1 MQNISSVSLL
11 FLELASYIVSPVIH
25 QQQSGVSNER
35 YTPTRTAC
43 TKGMS
48 HIGVIAPVR
57 PGKVRTMSQLHLLED
72 LYNQRI
78 KIDEEEQKKYQG
90 LLKYVVDTMI
100 SKMKEKTPEFND
112 LYRETYYGGSFFD
125 GLKIGSTEQEF
136 DLNIVFKWKTQSLE
150 ITRLE
155 EDKKKKNFCYIKVTK
170 PVLSPSEEKITFKLH
185 GVQYLSPIKMFN
197 MIKKSVD
204 RVLTEI
210 SLTVQY
216 KGETYRVTRHEYA
229 PVTLKVV
236 GNGMSFEVDLV
247 PSIKFDFKALSSQ
260 SELEKH
266 VVSLCNKFGVT
277 NETRNFMAISLHR
290 ADKEKFELDFH
301 DVERKILYNRG
312 CVKKVI
318 KLMKY
323 LRDIKGGPMMK
334 LWSHL
339 LKTSVMHQVVHK
351 SKDYWNNEN
360 LVTCFIDSLRNLLSG
375 LRKESITDIFFPNV
389 NLLDRIKNKQ
399 VIHDNIGLLDK
410 IITRYDRDGCVMDVF
425 K

>member
-1 MQNISSVSLL
+1 MKNM
-11 FLELASYIVSPVIH
+11 H
-25 QQQSGVSNER
+25 QQDLVKVGRSQDLKIQLCLFN
-35 YTPTRTAC
+35 
-43 TKGMS
+43 
-48 HIGVIAPVR
+48 PVR
-57 PGKVRTMSQLHLLED
+57 AMSQLHLLED

-100 SKMKEKTPEFND
+100 SKMKESTPEFND

-136 DLNIVFKWKTQSLE
+136 DLNIVFRWKSQSGE
-150 ITRLE
+150 ITRLG
-155 EDKKKKNFCYIKVTK
+155 EDKRKKNFCYIKVTK
-170 PVLSPSEEKITFKLH
+170 PVLSPSEEKITFNMH

-247 PSIKFDFKALSSQ
+247 PSIKFDFPALPPH
-260 SELEKH
+260 SELEQH
-266 VVSLCNKFGVT
+266 VISLCNKFGVT

-301 DVERKILYNRG
+301 DIERKILYNRG

-323 LRDIKGGPMMK
+323 LRDLKGGPMMK

-339 LKTSVMHQVVHK
+339 LKVK
-351 SKDYWNNEN
+351 
-360 LVTCFIDSLRNLLSG
+360 
-375 LRKESITDIFFPNV
+375 
-389 NLLDRIKNKQ
+389 
-399 VIHDNIGLLDK
+399 
-410 IITRYDRDGCVMDVF
+410 
-425 K
+425 

>member
-1 MQNISSVSLL
+1 VWQ
-11 FLELASYIVSPVIH
+11 Y
-25 QQQSGVSNER
+25 
-35 YTPTRTAC
+35 
-43 TKGMS
+43 
-48 HIGVIAPVR
+48 APAR
-57 PGKVRTMSQLHLLED
+57 PGKVRAMSQLHLLED

-100 SKMKEKTPEFND
+100 SKMKESTPEFND

-136 DLNIVFKWKTQSLE
+136 DLNIVFRWKSQSGE
-150 ITRLE
+150 ITGLG
-155 EDKKKKNFCYIKVTK
+155 EDKRKKNFCYIKVTK
-170 PVLSPSEEKITFKLH
+170 PVLSPSEEKITFNMH

-229 PVTLKVV
+229 PLTLKVV

-247 PSIKFDFKALSSQ
+247 PSIKFDFPALPPH
-260 SELEKH
+260 SELEQH
-266 VVSLCNKFGVT
+266 VVSLCNKFGVA

-301 DVERKILYNRG
+301 DIKRKILYNRG

-339 LKTSVMHQVVHK
+339 LKTSVMHQVVRK

-360 LVTCFIDSLRNLLSG
+360 LVICFMDSLRNLLDG
-375 LRKESITDIFFPNV
+375 VRKDSITDIFFPKL

-399 VIHDNIGLLDK
+399 VIHDNIGLLDR

>member
-1 MQNISSVSLL
+1 
-11 FLELASYIVSPVIH
+11 
-25 QQQSGVSNER
+25 
-35 YTPTRTAC
+35 
-43 TKGMS
+43 
-48 HIGVIAPVR
+48 
-57 PGKVRTMSQLHLLED
+57 MSQLHLLED

-100 SKMKEKTPEFND
+100 SKMKESTPEFND

-136 DLNIVFKWKTQSLE
+136 DLNIVFRWKSQSGE
-150 ITRLE
+150 ITGLG
-155 EDKKKKNFCYIKVTK
+155 EDKRKKNFCYIKVTK
-170 PVLSPSEEKITFKLH
+170 PVLSPSEEKITFNMH

-210 SLTVQY
+210 SLTVEY

-247 PSIKFDFKALSSQ
+247 PSIKFDFPVLPPH
-260 SELEKH
+260 SELEQH

-301 DVERKILYNRG
+301 DIERKILYNRG

-339 LKTSVMHQVVHK
+339 LKVKLKLKTQ
-351 SKDYWNNEN
+351 
-360 LVTCFIDSLRNLLSG
+360 
-375 LRKESITDIFFPNV
+375 
-389 NLLDRIKNKQ
+389 
-399 VIHDNIGLLDK
+399 
-410 IITRYDRDGCVMDVF
+410 
-425 K
+425 